1 MNSGSDEPEQV
12 DSVSYFEENNKKKKQ
27 QNHMSNGLRTF
38 LSKQQSIRDSKSV
51 FIFTLCMLQFFTCH
65 KSTV

>member
-12 DSVSYFEENNKKKKQ
+12 ESVSYFEENNKKKKQ

-38 LSKQQSIRDSKSV
+38 LSKQ
-51 FIFTLCMLQFFTCH
+51 
-65 KSTV
+65 